1 MEVLKELG
9 YVRNDSDENKVID
22 LYEKLQYQGS
32 VGIQNLGRFLQTV
45 HGVVERE
52 DETPRIME
60 RAQVMGYI
68 DDQGKYK
75 VPDLKT
81 QDDIM
86 KMYFFLH

>member
-1 MEVLKELG
+1 
-9 YVRNDSDENKVID
+9 
-22 LYEKLQYQGS
+22 
-32 VGIQNLGRFLQTV
+32 V

-60 RAQVMGYI
+60 RAKVMGYI
-68 DDQGKYK
+68 DDEGRYS
-75 VPDLKT
+75 VPDFKT